1 MLKLKFGIFLS
12 ALIFSHFLRA
22 QLSKDKD
29 YNLELINT
37 LSRDVSDIT
46 VWKVESTEKIVFLD
60 ARAREEYEVSHLSN
74 AIWVGYSDFSI
85 DRVKMLAKDCH
96 IIIYCTVGVR
106 SEILAQKL
114 LSAGFN
120 NVESLV
126 GGIIEW
132 KNNGK
137 KVLDVNNLETELV
150 HTYDDYWSKF
160 LKIGKAI
167 W

>member
-1 MLKLKFGIFLS
+1 M
-12 ALIFSHFLRA
+12 
-22 QLSKDKD
+22 
-29 YNLELINT
+29 
-37 LSRDVSDIT
+37 
-46 VWKVESTEKIVFLD
+46 
-60 ARAREEYEVSHLSN
+60 
-74 AIWVGYSDFSI
+74 
-85 DRVKMLAKDCH
+85 
-96 IIIYCTVGVR
+96 GVR